1 MSKFWKILLQRKKI
15 MVSFAIVV
23 ILWGLAAVDRF
34 GDIFVWETFL
44 PGISQNVESNADEGK
59 ELFEKCQG
67 EDIME
72 YYEGMGSSLTENNIY
87 KGNIKLWIENILKE
101 SFPREEWEIKEYPQ
115 EETEGKKEILIENKN
130 QTIFGKV
137 RLYKN
142 QVEKNSKK
150 YMHFAFHSKGRED
163 SLYSFKKAWGEKMED
178 EKVLDYKDYYY
189 RTFCF
194 RGKLTQGQ
202 QKQAAKQYCQCFG
215 IKKSRESMID
225 DMVNVYGF
233 TEKFC
238 DSVTVEGEKINFQI
252 AFSYNETED
261 NTRLYLATPFL
272 NTDY

>member
-23 ILWGLAAVDRF
+23 ILWGLAVVDKF
-34 GDIFVWETFL
+34 GDIFAWETFL
-44 PGISQNVESNADEGK
+44 PEISQNVEKNADEGQ

-67 EDIME
+67 EDMME
-72 YYEGMGSSLTENNIY
+72 YYEGMGSSLAEDNIY
-87 KGNIKLWIENILKE
+87 RGNIKIWIEDVLQE
-101 SFPREEWEIKEYPQ
+101 SFPEEEWEIKEYPQ
-115 EETEGKKEILIENKN
+115 DEMEGKKEILIENKS
-130 QTIFGKV
+130 QTILGKI
-137 RLYKN
+137 RLYKDKT
-142 QVEKNSKK
+142 EKQSKK
-150 YMHFAFHSKGRED
+150 YIHFVFHSKGRED
-163 SLYSFKKAWGEKMED
+163 SFYSLKQAWSKKMKD
-178 EKVLDYKDYYY
+178 KKVLDYKDYYY
-189 RTFCF
+189 RSFCF
-194 RGKLTQGQ
+194 PGKLTQGQ

-215 IKKSRESMID
+215 IKKSKECMID

-233 TEKFC
+233 TEKIC

>member
-23 ILWGLAAVDRF
+23 ILWGLAVIDRF

-44 PGISQNVESNADEGK
+44 PKISQNVEKNADEGQ
-59 ELFEKCQG
+59 ELFEKCRG
-67 EDIME
+67 EDMME
-72 YYEGMGSSLTENNIY
+72 YYEGMGSSLAEDNIY
-87 KGNIKLWIENILKE
+87 RGNIKSWIDDILKE
-101 SFPREEWEIKEYPQ
+101 SFPEEEWEIKEYPK
-115 EETEGKKEILIENKN
+115 EETEGKKEIRIENKN
-130 QTIFGKV
+130 QTILGKV

-142 QVEKNSKK
+142 KAEKQSRI

-163 SLYSFKKAWGEKMED
+163 SLYPLKQEWNKKMKD
-178 EKVLDYKDYYY
+178 KKVLDYKDYYY
-189 RTFCF
+189 RSFCF

-233 TEKFC
+233 SEKIC
-238 DSVTVEGEKINFQI
+238 DFVTVEGEKINFQI

>member
-1 MSKFWKILLQRKKI
+1 

-23 ILWGLAAVDRF
+23 ILWGLAVVDRY

-44 PGISQNVESNADEGK
+44 PEISKNVENNTDEGRK
-59 ELFEKCQG
+59 LFEKCQG

-72 YYEGMGSSLTENNIY
+72 YYEGMGSSLEDNNIY
-87 KGNIKLWIENILKE
+87 KRNIKVWIENILKE
-101 SFPREEWEIKEYPQ
+101 NFPEEEWEINEYPH

-130 QTIFGKV
+130 QTISGKV
-137 RLYKN
+137 RLFEDK
-142 QVEKNSKK
+142 VEENSKK
-150 YMHFAFHSKGRED
+150 YIHFAFRSKGRED
-163 SLYSFKKAWGEKMED
+163 SFYSFKQAWSEKMKD
-178 EKVLDYKDYYY
+178 KKVLDYKDYYY

-194 RGKLTQGQ
+194 PGKLTQRQ

-233 TEKFC
+233 SEKIC
-238 DSVTVEGEKINFQI
+238 DFVTVEGEKINFQI